1 LFSEKSSGFL
11 TIAILFIIML
21 GFSALTASIIYVSSF
36 FAIIGLSLAF
46 WGAILLY
53 LMPTKSK
60 FPLLLNGLAE
70 TASSN
75 IEQILRGDFAFKRGV
90 YILKNNNTPSGLQ
103 NDQFEIANSI
113 VVFFPRNQQL
123 KNGDSTVLDLRD
135 GLFIKPPGNSLCEI
149 LERQIGRQFS
159 KITFNQFVKQ
169 IPIVLK
175 DLKIAQSAEI
185 TYSSNVITVKIT
197 KNAFDQNCQTTDR
210 NPLTH
215 KYVGCLLSSAIAC
228 ALLKVTSQPVR
239 IKSET
244 HDTQARITWVQYTYG
259 FSG

>member
-1 LFSEKSSGFL
+1 LFGEKSSGFL

-36 FAIIGLSLAF
+36 FVITGLSLAF

-53 LMPTKSK
+53 LLPTKSK

-70 TASSN
+70 TVSSN
-75 IEQILRGDFAFKRGV
+75 IEQILKENLAFKKGV
-90 YILKNNNTPSGLQ
+90 YILRNDNASLGLQ
-103 NDQFEIANSI
+103 NERFEIVNSI
-113 VVFFPRNQQL
+113 IVFFPRDQQL

-135 GLFIKPPGNSLCEI
+135 GLSIRPPGNRLCDV

-159 KITFNQFVKQ
+159 KITFDRFVKQ
-169 IPIVLK
+169 LPLVLK
-175 DLKIAQSAEI
+175 DLKLAESAEI
-185 TYSSNVITVKIT
+185 TCSNHDVTVKIM
-197 KNAFDQNCQTTDR
+197 KNAFDQNCQETEK

-228 ALLKVTSQPVR
+228 ALLKVTNQPVR
-239 IKSET
+239 IISESR
-244 HDTQARITWVQYTYG
+244 DAKARITVIQYMYG
-259 FSG
+259 FG